1 MRQTAIF
8 IALLV
13 VVAACGDAE
22 INVPVTVT
30 PVVTTPTTVPPTT
43 SSPTSSATA
52 GSTST
57 TAETTTT
64 VTTTTTIP
72 VGSLDDLVLE
82 FAEVGSGFTQPV
94 VMVSPP
100 GEERRFVGDQDGIV
114 WTVSAGDPEV
124 VFDIR
129 GDVSFQGEQGLLGLA
144 FHPDYV
150 ENDHL
155 YVSYID
161 NGGDS
166 VIESFIVAD
175 GGADLDSRREVIRIG
190 QPASNH
196 NGGMIAF
203 GPDGNLWI
211 GLGDGG
217 GANDQFGQGQRVDT
231 LLGSML
237 RITVGPD
244 IDGYEVPAGNLDGEV
259 WAIGLRN
266 PWRWAFDG
274 DDLWIGDV
282 GQGEI
287 EEVDVV
293 DWTAG
298 NPNFGWSVME
308 GTSCFRNADCDQTGL
323 TLPIYEYSHAEGCSI
338 TGGLV
343 YRGSAI
349 PELAGQFLF
358 ADYCTGWLRSVGRD
372 GVMREWL
379 PPGTF
384 SGVTSFGTDSEGEP
398 YVLTAGGSIY
408 QLTKAEPRP

>member
-1 MRQTAIF
+1 MRYPAIW
-8 IALLV
+8 IALLLIGS
-13 VVAACGDAE
+13 ACGEADT
-22 INVPVTVT
+22 NPPVTVT
-30 PVVTTPTTVPPTT
+30 SPAVAPTTAPTTTPTTPSPPTT
-43 SSPTSSATA
+43 DDTA
-52 GSTST
+52 T
-57 TAETTTT
+57 TAATTTT
-64 VTTTTTIP
+64 VAATTTTP
-72 VGSLDDLVLE
+72 VGSLDDLLVE
-82 FAEVGSGFTQPV
+82 FSEVGSGFTQPV
-94 VMVSPP
+94 FMASPP
-100 GEERRFVGDQDGIV
+100 GEARRLVGDQDGIV
-114 WTVSAGDPEV
+114 WTVTAGGSEV
-124 VFDIR
+124 LLDIR
-129 GDVSFQGEQGLLGLA
+129 DDVSFQGEQGLLGLA
-144 FHPDYV
+144 FHPDYA
-150 ENDHL
+150 ENAHL

-166 VIESFIVAD
+166 VVESFTVGD
-175 GGADLDSRREVIRIG
+175 TGANLDSRREIIRID

-196 NGGMIAF
+196 NGGMIGF

-231 LLGSML
+231 PLGSML
-237 RITVGPD
+237 RITVGPGIEGYD
-244 IDGYEVPAGNLDGEV
+244 IPDGNLDGEV

-308 GTSCFRNADCDQTGL
+308 GTSCFRDADCDQTGL

-349 PELAGQFLF
+349 PELAGQYLF
-358 ADYCTGWLRSVGRD
+358 ADYCSGWLRSVGRD

-384 SGVTSFGTDSEGEP
+384 TGVTSFGTDSEGEP

-408 QLTKAEPRP
+408 QLAKAGQRP